1 MNLNAKIYIMQ
12 YKLAFVCPP
21 FTSQAICKTLSKN
34 PTSTIQVK
42 LKSNKYSPN

>member
-1 MNLNAKIYIMQ
+1 MNLNVKIYIMQ
-12 YKLAFVCPP
+12 YTVVFVWLP
-21 FTSQAICKTLSKN
+21 FMSQAIYKTLSKN